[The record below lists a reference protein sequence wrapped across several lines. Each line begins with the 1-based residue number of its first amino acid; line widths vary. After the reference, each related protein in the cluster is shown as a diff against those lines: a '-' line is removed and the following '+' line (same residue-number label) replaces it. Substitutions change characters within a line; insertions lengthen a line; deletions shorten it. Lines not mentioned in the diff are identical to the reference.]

1 MHFSIYE
8 EKILNQLLTSGMKSK
23 DKARLK
29 YGFYL
34 FLDSLKKGLLIYSF
48 AIYLGIV
55 METFLVHL
63 SFLFVRQV
71 SYGWHS
77 SSKLGCI
84 VGSILCFTV
93 VPYVLNHAEMNKATF
108 FIMTVIFLPL
118 LVYIG
123 PVGTSIS
130 KFSKKKSHILHK
142 KLKRRSVLL
151 AVLSLIIPIT
161 YYQYI
166 IIGVG
171 LQLITLYIQCIQNGV
186 IEND

>member
-1 MHFSIYE
+1 MYNPKNKGMKKMHFSIYE
-8 EKILNQLLTSGMKSK
+8 EKILNQLLTSSMKSK

-55 METFLVHL
+55 METFFVHL

-84 VGSILCFTV
+84 IGSMLCFTA
-93 VPYVLNHAEMNKATF
+93 VPYVLNYAEMNKAIF
-108 FIMTVIFLPL
+108 FFMTVIFLTL
-118 LVYIG
+118 LV
-123 PVGTSIS
+123 
-130 KFSKKKSHILHK
+130 
-142 KLKRRSVLL
+142 
-151 AVLSLIIPIT
+151 
-161 YYQYI
+161 
-166 IIGVG
+166 
-171 LQLITLYIQCIQNGV
+171 
-186 IEND
+186 